1 MHADLSFEQ
10 APPVSVPFRFL
21 LTAPLFGVAAG
32 LLLVWAG
39 ESALAT
45 RWDATTL
52 ALTHLVTAGFML
64 QAMCGALLQF
74 IPVAVG
80 GDIRR
85 SPLVAGLAH
94 PLLVAGAL
102 SLVTGLLLIQPGLL
116 IGAGAIL
123 GLGVTVLVVPV
134 LYALWQ
140 TPARGATVAALRIAV
155 AGLAITA
162 ALGAVL
168 ASGLG
173 RGWAL
178 PYVALTELHASWGLG
193 GWSLLLMAGVSF
205 FVVPMFQLTPPYPK
219 RFARLFAPVVAA
231 ALLLASLL
239 PAGFAGLLAGAVLA
253 AGGAAFA
260 VATLR
265 LQARRRRR
273 VTDTTFLFFR
283 LAMSSLLLG
292 SASWLAGLLWPVLG
306 EDPRF
311 PVWLGVLILCG
322 GFLAAINGMM
332 YKIVPF
338 ITWLHLQRACGPDRM
353 PPSMREMLA
362 ETAMRK
368 QFGLYVA
375 ALATLLLAVW
385 LPVLARAA
393 GLLLAASSLWLAFNL
408 AAATRRFAELLSRV
422 RAGEPDR
429 GS

>member
-10 APPVSVPFRFL
+10 APPISVPFRFL
-21 LTAPLFGVAAG
+21 LTAPLFGIAAG
-32 LLLVWAG
+32 LLLAWAG

-85 SPLVAGLAH
+85 SSLVVGLAH
-94 PLLVAGAL
+94 PLMVVGAL
-102 SLVTGLLLIQPGLL
+102 SLVGGLLFGQPGLL
-116 IGAGAIL
+116 VGAAVLL
-123 GLGVTVLVVPV
+123 GLGLAVLLVPV
-134 LYALWQ
+134 LLALWQ
-140 TPARGATVAALRIAV
+140 TPAKGSTVAALRIAA
-155 AGLAITA
+155 AGLVVTVS
-162 ALGAVL
+162 LGATL
-168 ASGLG
+168 ATGLG

-178 PYVALTELHASWGLG
+178 PYVSLTELHMAWGLG
-193 GWSLLLMAGVSF
+193 GWSLLLLAGVSF

-219 RFARLFAPVVAA
+219 SFTRMFAPGVAV

-239 PAGFAGLLAGAVLA
+239 PAPGGSLLAGAVLA
-253 AGGAAFA
+253 MAATSYAA
-260 VATLR
+260 VTLR
-265 LQARRRRR
+265 LQGRRRRKI
-273 VTDTTFLFFR
+273 TDTTYLFFR
-283 LAMSSLLLG
+283 LAMASLLLAA
-292 SASWLAGLLWPVLG
+292 ASWLAGLLWPALG
-306 EDPRF
+306 EEPRL
-311 PVWLGVLILCG
+311 PVWIGVLILCG

-353 PPSMREMLA
+353 PPSMKEMLSEA
-362 ETAMRK
+362 RMRI
-368 QFGLYVA
+368 QFKLYAA
-375 ALATLLLAVW
+375 ALAVLLLAVW
-385 LPVLARAA
+385 VPMLARLA
-393 GLLLAASSLWLAFNL
+393 GLLLAASSLWLAINL